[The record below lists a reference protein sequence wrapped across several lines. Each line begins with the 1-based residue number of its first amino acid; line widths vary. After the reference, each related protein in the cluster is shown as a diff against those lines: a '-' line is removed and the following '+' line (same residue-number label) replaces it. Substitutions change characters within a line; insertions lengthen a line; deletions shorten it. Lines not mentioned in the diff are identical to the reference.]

1 MGVWASVFRGAEIV
15 GVVLTEGGEIWR
27 LANRFV
33 VLKTGEL
40 ALALALALALGIAG
54 AKEDMALGVVEG
66 TTSGQ
71 TVSGE

>member
-1 MGVWASVFRGAEIV
+1 MGVWDSVFRGAEV
-15 GVVLTEGGEIWR
+15 VCVVLALGGEIWR

-40 ALALALALALGIAG
+40 ALALALALGFAV

-66 TTSGQ
+66 PTSGQ